1 MIWVRSGDDP
11 QFFQLEGPK
20 GDLGGF
26 DLEPIRVQLDIIEN
40 RSRHHPPKSSSG
52 LRVMIWG
59 EMAIQA
65 QIASGMMYRSFYG
78 GHFFIIVCVYV
89 YVYVQLF
96 MLRFL

>member
-11 QFFQLEGPK
+11 QCFQLEGPK

-26 DLEPIRVQLDIIEN
+26 DLELIRVQLDIIEN

-65 QIASGMMYRSFYG
+65 QIASGMMYRSF
-78 GHFFIIVCVYV
+78 
-89 YVYVQLF
+89 
-96 MLRFL
+96 